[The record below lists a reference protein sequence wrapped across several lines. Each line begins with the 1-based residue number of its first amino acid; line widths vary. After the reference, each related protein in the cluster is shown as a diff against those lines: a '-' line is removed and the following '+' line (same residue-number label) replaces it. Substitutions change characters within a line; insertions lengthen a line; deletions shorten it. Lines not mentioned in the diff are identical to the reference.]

1 MKKRIL
7 SFALAF
13 ALFIALV
20 PMTTAMAAVTFKT
33 YINEN
38 ENYFKVE
45 ISNYIGETDKIT
57 LPGIKSDTL
66 SVFLL
71 DSDSDATAID
81 TVESWGYWANIGKV
95 HFPDSIAGKK
105 VGYVQGVISTNDIK
119 GQAGSVHK
127 WPNDSFGEYNL
138 RTGVHNDIITFWYD
152 DESGGQIAEAS
163 YTISYILLTP
173 SMADTYLKTGKIEYI
188 CHMVNEET
196 YEYEDTVALEVE
208 ISGLKELI
216 LNARGNESNSTAPTP
231 TPTPAATV
239 TTSPTANKVLVD
251 GKEVAFDAYNIND
264 ENYFKLRDVAFVL
277 NGTRVQFN
285 AALVDGAINIYKNTA
300 YEPNGSEMQSK
311 GEGSK
316 EATLNKMKILIDG
329 VETELT
335 AYLIDGNNYFKM
347 RELAQTFDFFPAYDG
362 TITIDTTKPY
372 GG

>member
-7 SFALAF
+7 SLALALTLVLAF
-13 ALFIALV
+13 VPFLAVPALAADTFDIEVKLQEDGEYACTILV
-20 PMTTAMAAVTFKT
+20 KAVLLIE
-33 YINEN
+33 YGSYRCIDIILDWDESSV
-38 ENYFKVE
+38 KVIDGE
-45 ISNYIGETDKIT
+45 IK
-57 LPGIKSDTL
+57 TL
-66 SVFLL
+66 SSSDPFTASEEVDGINGIWWNYNILGGEYDGSEVRFILTDDGFLYVTEAMSGKTNGDFAGDKWSVIDPSVFA
-71 DSDSDATAID
+71 ATA
-81 TVESWGYWANIGKV
+81 V
-95 HFPDSIAGKK
+95 PL
-105 VGYVQGVISTNDIK
+105 
-119 GQAGSVHK
+119 
-127 WPNDSFGEYNL
+127 P
-138 RTGVHNDIITFWYD
+138 
-152 DESGGQIAEAS
+152 
-163 YTISYILLTP
+163 
-173 SMADTYLKTGKIEYI
+173 
-188 CHMVNEET
+188 
-196 YEYEDTVALEVE
+196 
-208 ISGLKELI
+208 
-216 LNARGNESNSTAPTP
+216 APA
-231 TPTPAATV
+231 PTPAATV

-347 RELAQTFDFFPAYDG
+347 RELAQTFDFFPALVDG
-362 TITIDTTKPY
+362 VITIDTTKPY